1 MSAAFTAILALIQQL
16 LPVLGG
22 SDATLIASIINVLE
36 KWVPLIITGVEEL
49 YQPVKNIIAAL
60 SANPA
65 TTADQLVTL
74 QSLDAQVDAAFES
87 IAVQVDPDAV
97 PAA

>member
-36 KWVPLIITGVEEL
+36 KWVPLFITGVEEL

>member
-1 MSAAFTAILALIQQL
+1 MSAAFTASLALIQQL

-60 SANPA
+60 SANPT

>member
-16 LPVLGG
+16 LPVLSG

-74 QSLDAQVDAAFES
+74 QSLDAQVEAAFES

>member
-65 TTADQLVTL
+65 ITADQLVTL

>member
-16 LPVLGG
+16 LPVLSG